1 MSRVALIMAGGTGGH
16 VFPALAVAD
25 ALAAEGWQIHWL
37 GTRGRLEEQIVPRAG
52 YPIHYLPV
60 QGLRGHGWQRRLLAP
75 FNLLRSLWRGW
86 QLMRQLRPAV
96 ALGMGGYASGPGGL
110 AAWLARVP
118 LVVHEQ
124 NAAAGL
130 TNRLLAPLAKRVL
143 AAFAETRG
151 LKALVVGNPLRM
163 AFIAC
168 PPATPEPWRLLVVG
182 GSLGARF
189 LNQTLPAAIA
199 ASRHPWRVVHQC
211 GQADVAAVRQ
221 RYAEASMAE
230 RAEVLPFIEDMA
242 SCYAASQLVIC
253 RAGALTVSELAAIG
267 VASILVPLPGA
278 VDDHQT
284 RNAEVLV
291 QAGAALL
298 APQATSSV
306 ATFTAWLDEL
316 GADPQ
321 RLAAMASAAR
331 RAAQPTATA
340 DVIRELKA
348 VALGARS
355 NHDC

>member
-75 FNLLRSLWRGW
+75 VNLLRSLWRGW
-86 QLMRQLRPAV
+86 RLMRELRPAV

-143 AAFAETRG
+143 AAFADTRG
-151 LKALVVGNPLRM
+151 LNAQVVGNPLRA
-163 AFIAC
+163 AFMDRPLAS
-168 PPATPEPWRLLVVG
+168 PEPWRLLVVG
-182 GSLGARF
+182 GSLGARY

-211 GQADVAAVRQ
+211 GQADVAAVCQ
-221 RYAEASMAE
+221 RYAAAGMGE
-230 RAEVLPFIEDMA
+230 RAEVQPFIDDMA

-253 RAGALTVSELAAIG
+253 RAGALTVSELAAMG

-298 APQATSSV
+298 APQATSTV
-306 ATFTAWLDEL
+306 ACFTAWLDEL
-316 GADPQ
+316 GADPA
-321 RLAAMASAAR
+321 RLAAMAAAAR
-331 RAAQPTATA
+331 HAAAPTATA
-340 DVIRELKA
+340 AVIRELKA

>member
-1 MSRVALIMAGGTGGH
+1 MSRIALIMAGGTGGH

-37 GTRGRLEEQIVPRAG
+37 GTRGRLEEQVVPRAG

-75 FNLLRSLWRGW
+75 IALLRSLWRGW
-86 QLMRQLRPAV
+86 RLMRELRPAV
-96 ALGMGGYASGPGGL
+96 ALGMGGYASGPGGV

-130 TNRLLAPLAKRVL
+130 TNRLLAPLARRVL
-143 AAFAETRG
+143 AAFVDTQG
-151 LKALVVGNPLRM
+151 LKAKVVGNPLRV
-163 AFIAC
+163 AFIDAAQ
-168 PPATPEPWRLLVVG
+168 PAPTPWQLLVVG

-189 LNQTLPAAIA
+189 LNQTLPDAIA

-211 GQADVAAVRQ
+211 GQADVAAVCQ
-221 RYAEASMAE
+221 RYAAAGMAA
-230 RAEVLPFIEDMA
+230 RAEVQPFIEDMA
-242 SCYAASQLVIC
+242 CAYAASQLVIC

-267 VASILVPLPGA
+267 VASILVPLPNA

-284 RNAEVLV
+284 RNAQVLV

-298 APQATSSV
+298 APQATT
-306 ATFTAWLDEL
+306 AAANFTAWLDEL
-316 GADPQ
+316 GDDPA
-321 RLAAMASAAR
+321 RLAAMAAAAR
-331 RAAQPTATA
+331 QVARPTATT
-340 DVIRELKA
+340 DVVNELNA
-348 VALGARS
+348 VARGARS
-355 NHDC
+355 SYDG